1 MREKINFKKPE
12 WSAILAAFFAG
23 LAVHMFG
30 LTNLLHNGDDI
41 TAQPVGFGVGVE
53 SGRFFLHI
61 LKKLCQRMSGGYN
74 VSWLNGILFIVL
86 IAIAAGIVISIF
98 NMD

>member
-41 TAQPVGFGVGVE
+41 TAQPVGFGVGEE
-53 SGRFFLHI
+53 SGRFF
-61 LKKLCQRMSGGYN
+61 
-74 VSWLNGILFIVL
+74 
-86 IAIAAGIVISIF
+86 
-98 NMD
+98 